1 MDFNF
6 RINRTINLEQVTST
20 QDVAK
25 ETAAL
30 FKEDGVLIT
39 AKTQTAGRGRFERRW
54 ESKEGGLYFSIILRP
69 NKKTGP
75 LEDLSVK
82 AGRAVAQTLKNLYGV
97 KTKIKLPNDVLA
109 HDGES
114 FKKISGILIETSA
127 GTDGHL
133 DWLALGIGIDTNNK
147 PSDNLPA
154 ASVKQIIK
162 KTVDNEELLQEF
174 LKNFA
179 KEYISWNIA

>member
-6 RINRTINLEQVTST
+6 RINRTINLDQASST

-25 ETAAL
+25 ETASL
-30 FKEDGVLIT
+30 FKEDGVLIV
-39 AKTQTAGRGRFERRW
+39 AKTQTAGRGRFERPW

-69 NKKTGP
+69 NKKTMP
-75 LEDLSVK
+75 LEELSVK
-82 AGRAVAQTLKNLYGV
+82 AGRAVAQTLKNLYDV

-109 HDGES
+109 HDGKD

-133 DWLALGIGIDTNNK
+133 DWIALGIGIDTNNT
-147 PSDNLPA
+147 PSKNLPA
-154 ASVKQIIK
+154 VSVKQIIGK
-162 KTVDNEELLQEF
+162 QVNNEELLQKF
-174 LKNFA
+174 LQNFA